1 MKRTTAILALGL
13 ITATGTALAGLNY
26 GAYDITVNPT
36 GKAAGGGINM
46 ARRTA
51 DSVQYIVCGA
61 SSFTGSTT
69 QGSCYARDKTYA
81 SGFCSTTDPQM
92 IDTIRSITPS
102 AYISFGWNDTGACTF
117 VSVSNGS
124 SYAY

>member
-1 MKRTTAILALGL
+1 MKRMTVLLALGL
-13 ITATGTALAGLNY
+13 IAATGAAVAGFNY

-61 SSFTGSTT
+61 SSFTGGTT